1 MKLLEKYNGTKTY
14 MFPNGDIAT
23 PEKILHS
30 FPACLTFPHVVE
42 TDEGGEVLFALQNL
56 SALKSIYNIDR
67 SLSEEDAISAIQA
80 IINTE
85 PEHVESAEERQ
96 ATALEAIASGATS
109 ETTEVINALLG
120 E

>member
-1 MKLLEKYNGTKTY
+1 MKILEKYVGGKTY

-23 PEKILHS
+23 PETILHS
-30 FPACLTFPHVVE
+30 FPACLTFTHVVE
-42 TDEGGEVLFALQNL
+42 TDEGGEVMFAMQNL

-67 SLSEEDAISAIQA
+67 SLSDEEAIAAIQT
-80 IINTE
+80 IINTV
-85 PEHVESAEERQ
+85 PEYVESAEDRQ
-96 ATALEAIASGATS
+96 ATALEAIAEGATS